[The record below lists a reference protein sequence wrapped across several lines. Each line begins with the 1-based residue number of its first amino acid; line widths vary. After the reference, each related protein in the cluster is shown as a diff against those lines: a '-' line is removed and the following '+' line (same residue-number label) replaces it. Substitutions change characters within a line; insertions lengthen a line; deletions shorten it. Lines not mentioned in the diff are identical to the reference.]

1 MPHSDPVAQE
11 GEAMLNTRDASEV
24 LNRDFLEARSKILEI
39 AAILDRIDRA
49 PSKHHDQPDARMS
62 QLRQA
67 IDALSVPDPGRA
79 ETIQLI
85 FSLEY
90 NPKWS
95 ENMSLP
101 RAGSSQRR
109 G

>member
-1 MPHSDPVAQE
+1 
-11 GEAMLNTRDASEV
+11 
-24 LNRDFLEARSKILEI
+24 
-39 AAILDRIDRA
+39 
-49 PSKHHDQPDARMS
+49 MS

-67 IDALSVPDPGRA
+67 LEALGVPDPGRA

-90 NPKWS
+90 DPNWS
-95 ENMSLP
+95 ETMSLP
-101 RAGSSQRR
+101 RANGSLRR

>member
-1 MPHSDPVAQE
+1 
-11 GEAMLNTRDASEV
+11 MLSTRDASEV
-24 LNRDFLEARSKILEI
+24 LNRDFLEARCKILEI

-49 PSKHHDQPDARMS
+49 PANHHDQPDPRMS
-62 QLRQA
+62 QLRRA
-67 IDALSVPDPGRA
+67 LEALSVPDPGRA

-90 NPKWS
+90 DPNWLDTM
-95 ENMSLP
+95 NLP
-101 RAGSSQRR
+101 RASSSQRR